1 MSNSPRTYSQLL
13 LAIAATITFAT
24 CNDGPKV
31 KVPTTPMEIQ
41 TERMTRSEALNIAW
55 GKTGYLGGLAE
66 ALQGKKFPDNGCAKY
81 FAETFEF
88 SGIQEKLPEYDT
100 VMNGGTAGKR
110 HWHIDDTV
118 STYYNGGGETPA
130 GMKDWSEFNVFGS
143 LFDEVDYFKFAKFK
157 VHLPVPRWVDPETM
171 TQWQVGFK
179 FTAKAKMK
187 NGRLA
192 EIKGWQDVIWEHDP
206 STRNES
212 NPEDQIWKI
221 VSWKINS
228 LATIETD
235 DWLFEEVLDNVITD
249 SDVLEL
255 ARQSIHEEQ
264 VRDFLKSRKEG
275 KKYEKPYPQ
284 WQVAAGERHPTVSVV
299 DLDDDGFD
307 DFYVQER
314 HGRNL
319 FFHNNGNGTFTEIGR
334 KLGLDFDGQTSSAT
348 FSDFDNDGD
357 KDVFIGGSLRRCIIM
372 ENVDGRFV
380 NRSGDWIADENLPYN
395 TGGATVVDFDG
406 DGLND
411 IYISTYAAYF
421 AQRAIKALQ
430 GDAAVKSSGEGDE
443 RVLTTTDYAVNELKS
458 FMRKDDFEK
467 LLPRYIE
474 AAEGSTLYR
483 SRPGPPNLLL
493 RNMGDGKFEE
503 HVMPEA
509 LRIFHNTFQTTW
521 SDIDN
526 DGDFDFYSANDFA
539 PNYLIRNDG
548 GGKFTDITEQANVA
562 DVGFGMGVAFGDYDN
577 DGLQDLYVTN
587 MFSKAARRVTSFF
600 TPGRINYDADLLKGE
615 GIDPLFEQLGR
626 GNSMFHNLGGGEWDK
641 VSEDGKA
648 MHSTEFGGWG
658 WGAQFADF
666 NNDGFL
672 DLYGPAGYYT
682 APKDQKRNVDL

>member
-1 MSNSPRTYSQLL
+1 MTQAHHNYYRIS
-13 LAIAATITFAT
+13 LALVVAITFAT
-24 CNDGPKV
+24 CNRE
-31 KVPTTPMEIQ
+31 PTIKAPVTPMEIQ

-55 GKTGYLGGLAE
+55 GKIGYLTGFDE

-88 SGIQEKLPEYDT
+88 SGIDERFPEYDT

-110 HWHIDDTV
+110 HWNLDDELIA
-118 STYYNGGGETPA
+118 YYNGAGEAPA
-130 GMKDWSEFNVFGS
+130 GTKDWSEFNLYSS
-143 LFDEVDYFKFAKFK
+143 LFDEVDYFEFANLK
-157 VHLPVPRWVDPETM
+157 VHLPVPRWVDPDTM

-179 FTAKAKMK
+179 FNAKAKMK

-206 STRNES
+206 STRNELD
-212 NPEDQIWKI
+212 PEDQIWKI
-221 VSWKINS
+221 ISWKVTS

-235 DWLFEEVLDNVITD
+235 DWLFEEVLDSVIPD
-249 SDVLEL
+249 SEDLEL

-264 VRDFLKSRKEG
+264 VRDFLKARKLDKEF
-275 KKYEKPYPQ
+275 KKPYPQ

-319 FFHNNGNGTFTEIGR
+319 FFHNNGNGTFKEIGSE
-334 KLGLDFDGQTSSAT
+334 LGLGIDGQTSSAT

-372 ENVDGRFV
+372 ENVDGHFV
-380 NRSGDWIADENLPYN
+380 DRSGEWIAEDNLPFN

-421 AQRAIKALQ
+421 TQRAIKALQ
-430 GDAAVKSSGEGDE
+430 GDAAIKSSGEGDE
-443 RVLTTTDYAVNELKS
+443 RIMTTTDYAVNELKE
-458 FMRKDDFEK
+458 FMREEDFKK
-467 LLPRYIE
+467 LMPLYIA

-493 RNMGDGKFEE
+493 RNTGDGKFEE
-503 HVMPEA
+503 HVLPDA
-509 LRIFHNTFQTTW
+509 LSIFYNTFQTTW

-539 PNYLIRNDG
+539 PNFLIRNDG
-548 GGKFTDITEQANVA
+548 GGKFTDITKQANVA

-577 DGLQDLYVTN
+577 DGSQDLYVTN

-600 TPGRINYDADLLKGE
+600 TPGRINYDAELLQGQ

-626 GNSMFHNLGGGEWDK
+626 GNSMYHNNGEGEWSK
-641 VSEDGKA
+641 VSEVGQA
-648 MHSTEFGGWG
+648 MHATEFGGWG

-682 APKDQKRNVDL
+682 APEDQKRNVDL

>member
-1 MSNSPRTYSQLL
+1 LV
-13 LAIAATITFAT
+13 AASAFAT
-24 CNDGPKV
+24 CNGDPKIV
-31 KVPTTPMEIQ
+31 APVTPMEIQ
-41 TERMTRSEALNIAW
+41 TERMTRSEALIIAW
-55 GKTGYLGGLAE
+55 GKTGYLTGFAE

-88 SGIQEKLPEYDT
+88 SGIEEHFPEYDT

-110 HWHIDDTV
+110 HWNLDDELI
-118 STYYNGGGETPA
+118 TYYNGAGETPA
-130 GMKDWSEFNVFGS
+130 GAKDWSEFDLYSS
-143 LFDEVDYFKFAKFK
+143 LFAEVDYFHSASLK

-206 STRNES
+206 STRNELD
-212 NPEDQIWKI
+212 PEDQIWKI
-221 VSWKINS
+221 ISWKVTS

-235 DWLFEEVLDNVITD
+235 DWLFEEVLDRVIPD
-249 SDVLEL
+249 SAALEL

-264 VRDFLKSRKEG
+264 VRDFLKARKFG
-275 KKYEKPYPQ
+275 KEFEKPYPQ

-319 FFHNNGNGTFTEIGR
+319 FFHNNGDGTFKEIGR
-334 KLGLDFDGQTSSAT
+334 ELGLDFDGQTSSAT

-357 KDVFIGGSLRRCIIM
+357 KDVFIGGSLRRSIIM
-372 ENVDGRFV
+372 ENVDGHFV
-380 NRSGDWIADENLPYN
+380 NRSGDWIAEDNLPFN

-443 RVLTTTDYAVNELKS
+443 RITTTTDYAVNELQE
-458 FMRKDDFEK
+458 FMREEDFAK
-467 LLPRYIE
+467 LLPLYVA

-493 RNMGDGKFEE
+493 RNTGNGKFEE
-503 HVMPEA
+503 HVLPDA
-509 LRIFHNTFQTTW
+509 LSIFHNTFQTTW

-539 PNYLIRNDG
+539 PNFLIRNDG
-548 GGKFTDITEQANVA
+548 GGKFTDITQQANVA

-577 DGLQDLYVTN
+577 DGSQDLYVTN

-600 TPGRINYDADLLKGE
+600 TPGRINYDGDLLQGQ

-626 GNSMFHNLGGGEWDK
+626 GNSMYHNNGEGEWSK
-641 VSEDGKA
+641 VSEVGQS
-648 MHSTEFGGWG
+648 MHATEFGGWG

-682 APKDQKRNVDL
+682 APEDQKRNVDL

>member
-1 MSNSPRTYSQLL
+1 MSSNRNLSTSLISSVSGLTLL
-13 LAIAATITFAT
+13 VA
-24 CNDGPKV
+24 CNQKPQPKI
-31 KVPTTPMEIQ
+31 PTTPMEIQ

-55 GKTGYLGGLAE
+55 GKTGYLDPLAE
-66 ALQGKKFPDNGCAKY
+66 ALQSKKFPDNGCAKL
-81 FAETFEF
+81 FADSFVFTGIKEEF
-88 SGIQEKLPEYDT
+88 PDYDKE
-100 VMNGGTAGKR
+100 MNGGTAGKR
-110 HWHIDDTV
+110 HWELDDNEITF
-118 STYYNGGGETPA
+118 YNGAGEVPA
-130 GMKDWSEFNVFGS
+130 GMKDWSEFDLYSS
-143 LFDEVDYFKFAKFK
+143 LFDEVDYFKSAKFK
-157 VHLPVPRWVDPETM
+157 VHLPVPRWIDPDTM

-179 FTAKAKMK
+179 FTAKAKLK

-206 STRNES
+206 STRDEID
-212 NPEDQIWKI
+212 PEKQIWKI
-221 VSWKINS
+221 ISWKINS

-235 DWLFEEVLDNVITD
+235 DWLFEEVLDNVIPD
-249 SDVLEL
+249 EGQLEL

-264 VRDFLKSRKEG
+264 VRDFLKARKAG
-275 KKYEKPYPQ
+275 KKFEKPYPQ
-284 WQVAAGERHPTVSVV
+284 WQVAAGERHPTVSIV
-299 DLDDDGFD
+299 DLNDDGFD

-319 FFHNNGNGTFTEIGR
+319 FFQNNGNGTFSEIGR
-334 KLGLDFDGQTSSAT
+334 ELGLDFDGQTSSAT

-357 KDVFIGGSLRRCIIM
+357 KDVFIGGSLRRSIIL

-380 NRSGDWIADENLPYN
+380 NRSGDWVSEENLPFN
-395 TGGATVVDFDG
+395 TGGATVVDFNG

-443 RVLTTTDYAVNELKS
+443 RVMTSTDYAVNELRA
-458 FMRKDDFEK
+458 FMREKDFDK
-467 LLPRYIE
+467 LMPLYVE

-493 RNMGDGKFEE
+493 VNTGGGKFEE
-503 HVMPEA
+503 HVLPDE

-526 DGDFDFYSANDFA
+526 DGDYDFYSANDFA

-548 GGKFTDITEQANVA
+548 NGKFTDITDVADVA

-577 DGLQDLYVTN
+577 DGFQDLYVTN

-600 TPGRINYDADLLKGE
+600 TPGRVNYDAELLQGE

-626 GNSMFHNLGGGEWDK
+626 GNSMFHNDGSGKWAK
-641 VSEDGKA
+641 VSEKGQA
-648 MHSTEFGGWG
+648 LHSTEFGGWG

>member
-1 MSNSPRTYSQLL
+1 MSPQLRTYTSISLAL
-13 LAIAATITFAT
+13 LAASIFAT
-24 CNDGPKV
+24 CNQEPKP
-31 KVPTTPMEIQ
+31 KLPTTPMEIQ
-41 TERMTRSEALNIAW
+41 AVRMIRSEALNIAW
-55 GKTGYLGGLAE
+55 GKTGYLDELAE

-88 SGIQEKLPEYDT
+88 SGIVEEFPEYDT

-110 HWHIDDTV
+110 HWELDDQVTH
-118 STYYNGGGETPA
+118 YYTGVGEIPA
-130 GMKDWSEFNVFGS
+130 GMKDWPEFDLYGS
-143 LFDEVDYFKFAKFK
+143 LFEKVDYFKQAQFK

-171 TQWQVGFK
+171 TQWQVSFK

-187 NGRLA
+187 SGRLA
-192 EIKGWQDVIWEHDP
+192 EIKGWQDVIWEHDE
-206 STRNES
+206 STRDELD
-212 NPEDQIWKI
+212 PEDQVWKI
-221 VSWKINS
+221 ISWKINS

-235 DWLFEEVLDNVITD
+235 DWLFEEVLDSVITD
-249 SDVLEL
+249 ADDLEL

-264 VRDFLKSRKEG
+264 VRAFLKSRKAGE
-275 KKYEKPYPQ
+275 KFEKPYPQ
-284 WQVAAGERHPTVSVV
+284 WQLPSWDRHPTVAIV

-319 FFHNNGNGTFTEIGR
+319 FFHNNGNGTFKEIAGE
-334 KLGLDFDGQTSSAT
+334 LGLDFDGQTSSAV

-357 KDVFIGGSLRRCIIM
+357 KDVFIGGSLRRCIVM

-380 NRSGDWIADENLPYN
+380 NRSGDWISENNLPFN
-395 TGGATVVDFDG
+395 TSGATVVDFDG

-411 IYISTYAAYF
+411 IYVSTYAAYF
-421 AQRAIKALQ
+421 AQRAIKALE
-430 GDAAVKSSGEGDE
+430 GDAAVSSVSDGVDE
-443 RVLTTTDYAVNELKS
+443 VMITADEAVNDIQA
-458 FMRKDDFEK
+458 FMREEDFDK
-467 LLPRYIE
+467 LLPLYVE
-474 AAEGSTLYR
+474 AADEAMLYR

-493 RNMGDGKFEE
+493 RNTGDGHFEE
-503 HVMPEA
+503 YVLSDE
-509 LRIFHNTFQTTW
+509 LRIFHNTYQTTW
-521 SDIDN
+521 SDVDN

-548 GGKFTDITEQANVA
+548 GGKFTDITAEANVA
-562 DVGFGMGVAFGDYDN
+562 DVGFGMGVTFGDYDN

-600 TPGRINYDADLLKGE
+600 TPGRANYDAELLKGE
-615 GIDPLFEQLGR
+615 GIDPMFEQLGR
-626 GNSMFHNLGGGEWDK
+626 GNSMFRNNGDGEWLK
-641 VSEDGKA
+641 VSEDGQP
-648 MHSTEFGGWG
+648 MHATEFGGWG